1 MSMLART
8 WNVFH
13 GNAFPPERRALLAEM
28 VRLASADQPDVLCL
42 QELPV
47 WSLPCLREWSGMT
60 AVGDVTARPLLP
72 APLAKAVTDLHHGL
86 FRSAF
91 TGQANAI
98 LLAPRLRVVERRVI
112 ELERS
117 EHRIC
122 QGILLEGGIAVG
134 NLHAN
139 GERRGAGDA
148 EVERAVGLLDALGGE
163 VAILAGDFNF
173 RPRPAGFS
181 EPGAGIDHVL
191 VRGAPASP
199 EEPWPLERRTLHGR
213 VLSDHAPVEVTVD
226 V

>member
-1 MSMLART
+1 MLVRS

-13 GNAFPPERRALLAEM
+13 GNAYPPERRAFLAEM
-28 VRLASADQPDVLCL
+28 VRLASADRPDVLCL

-47 WSLPCLREWSGMT
+47 WSLARLGEWSGMT
-60 AVGDVTARPLLP
+60 AVGDVAARPLLP
-72 APLAKAVTDLHHGL
+72 APLAKAITDLHYGL

-91 TGQANAI
+91 AGQANAI
-98 LLAPRLRVVERRVI
+98 LLAPALRVVEKRVVD
-112 ELERS
+112 LEQS

-134 NLHAN
+134 NLHAS
-139 GERRGAGDA
+139 GARRGSGEA
-148 EVERAVGLLDALGGE
+148 ELDRAVALLDSLGGQ
-163 VAILAGDFNF
+163 VAILAGDFNL
-173 RPRPAGFS
+173 RPRLDGFG
-181 EPGAGIDHVL
+181 EPGPGIDHVL

-199 EEPWPLERRTLHGR
+199 ERAWPVERRTLNGR